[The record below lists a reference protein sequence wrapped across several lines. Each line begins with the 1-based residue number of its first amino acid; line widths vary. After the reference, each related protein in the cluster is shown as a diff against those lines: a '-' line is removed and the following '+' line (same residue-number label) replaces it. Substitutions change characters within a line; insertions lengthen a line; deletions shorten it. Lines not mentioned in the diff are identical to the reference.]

1 LILFSFYK
9 KILDYLFQHDK
20 IKLQTKDNTPK
31 TSPSPQTTKRSGGA
45 LAEKPDKRER
55 AQSHNK
61 YLSHNIYYV

>member
-1 LILFSFYK
+1 MI
-9 KILDYLFQHDK
+9 IMT
-20 IKLQTKDNTPK
+20 KLNCKQNTPK

-61 YLSHNIYYV
+61 YLSHNIYYADKTRKKAFNFN

>member
-1 LILFSFYK
+1 MANNTQK
-9 KILDYLFQHDK
+9 
-20 IKLQTKDNTPK
+20 KLQTKDNTPK

-61 YLSHNIYYV
+61 YLSHNICYV

>member
-1 LILFSFYK
+1 MITHK
-9 KILDYLFQHDK
+9 KYDNHDK

-61 YLSHNIYYV
+61 YLSHNISYV

>member
-1 LILFSFYK
+1 MANNTQK
-9 KILDYLFQHDK
+9 
-20 IKLQTKDNTPK
+20 KLQTKDNTPK

-61 YLSHNIYYV
+61 YLSHNIYYADKTRKKAFNFN

>member
-1 LILFSFYK
+1 MI
-9 KILDYLFQHDK
+9 ITT
-20 IKLQTKDNTPK
+20 KLNCKQKDNTPK

-61 YLSHNIYYV
+61 YLSHNISYVDKTRKKAFNFN